1 MGYKVIEE
9 YVNISEVSA
18 VDVNE
23 FMDIIKGG
31 ISLNDWLLYY
41 RQSGKEINKDSDS
54 INAVIDVMSNI
65 ENEQQLTLDSD
76 TQTLTRI
83 SIWPSEIVYNDYN
96 DIRNNFPT
104 STKAIKTFI
113 SAENI

>member
-1 MGYKVIEE
+1 MSYKVIEE
-9 YVNISEVSA
+9 FVNISEVSA
-18 VDVNE
+18 VDANE
-23 FMDIIKGG
+23 FMDIVKGG

-41 RQSGKEINKDSDS
+41 RQSGEEINKDSDS
-54 INAVIDVMSNI
+54 ISAVIDVISNI
-65 ENEQQLTLDSD
+65 ENEQEVTFDSD

-83 SIWPSEIVYNDYN
+83 SIWPSEVVYNDYN

-113 SAENI
+113 STETI